1 ASGIGR
7 EVAADL
13 ARHGA
18 RIAAGDI
25 DPDGLATTTHR
36 LEAERH
42 KAHTFT
48 TDITD
53 TAQVEALFD
62 RVETLLG
69 PITTAISAAGALT
82 TGPVT
87 DCTDHH
93 WHRMIA
99 VNATGVFAVGRAA
112 ARRMGPRGHGS
123 LVTIASNAAGSPRS
137 GMAAYAA
144 SKAAA
149 VAFTK
154 DRKSTRLN
162 SSHGSMS
169 YAVT

>member
-1 ASGIGR
+1 A
-7 EVAADL
+7 V
-13 ARHGA
+13 
-18 RIAAGDI
+18 DI

-36 LEAERH
+36 LEAEGH

-53 TAQVEALFD
+53 TAEVEALLD

-87 DCTDHH
+87 DSTDHH

-99 VNATGVFAVGRAA
+99 VNAPGAHPPPHNFRRSPDHRPRHRLHRPRLAPNGRGHRHRGLG
-112 ARRMGPRGHGS
+112 RRPRGPPPHG
-123 LVTIASNAAGSPRS
+123 TPRTRFAGHHRLQRRRDPPLESPAHAGMDRS
-137 GMAAYAA
+137 
-144 SKAAA
+144 
-149 VAFTK
+149 
-154 DRKSTRLN
+154 
-162 SSHGSMS
+162 
-169 YAVT
+169 